1 MLCPLIMN
9 FESLSAD
16 NNRLTQAIHSAK
28 SSCKT
33 GIGRL
38 SEKTLHSVLK
48 YYFEPDETKH
58 EIKIAGYYADI
69 ANADGIYEIQTAS
82 FGNLRPKLQVFL
94 PSWPVH
100 VIYPIAQTKYLSW
113 VHPESGEITPPR
125 KSPKKGSQYEIAKE
139 LVFIKPFLQN
149 PNLTIT
155 AVLLD
160 IEEYKLQNGFGKQNK
175 FRASKYERIP
185 LAINSLH
192 TMGGAH
198 GFSTLLPPALPSPF
212 STKDYAKAAAV
223 PQRIA
228 SMAVNILKNTS
239 TITAVGKNKNLLLYE
254 ETPLHL

>member
-1 MLCPLIMN
+1 MD
-9 FESLSAD
+9 FEFLTAD
-16 NNRLTQAIHSAK
+16 NNRLTQAINAAK
-28 SSCKT
+28 SSSKN

-48 YYFEPDETKH
+48 YYFEPDETNH
-58 EIKIAGYYADI
+58 EVKIAGYFADI
-69 ANADGIYEIQTAS
+69 ANADGICEIQTAA

-100 VIYPIAQTKYLSW
+100 VIYPIAQTKHLSW
-113 VHPESGEITPPR
+113 VHPESGEISPAR

-155 AVLLD
+155 AVMLD
-160 IEEYKLQNGFGKQNK
+160 IDEYKLLNGYGKDHK

-185 LAINSLH
+185 HTINSLH
-192 TMGGAH
+192 TMGGTF
-198 GFSTLLPPALPSPF
+198 GFSALLPPALPSPF
-212 STKDYAKAAAV
+212 STKDYAKAAKV

-228 SMAVNILKNTS
+228 TMAVNILKNTG

-254 ETPLHL
+254 EAP